1 MFSATDVLIVVF
13 SITNGVR
20 VVAYLPQIVR
30 LARDQSGAAAVS
42 CSTWVLLSVSN
53 LSTAAYGGF
62 VLGERWMM
70 LMFTANAAC
79 NLAIAILTVVRRR
92 PQQRPATEP
101 A

>member
-20 VVAYLPQIVR
+20 LSHICRR
-30 LARDQSGAAAVS
+30 LSGWRATRAARPPCPVQRGS
-42 CSTWVLLSVSN
+42 LSVSN

-79 NLAIAILTVVRRR
+79 NLRHPRS
-92 PQQRPATEP
+92 
-101 A
+101 